1 MIKVTK
7 DHFSML
13 INGEKVTTEKQL
25 QVINP
30 ATEEV
35 IATVPVATKEHLNMA
50 VDAARNA
57 LPSWS
62 AKSLEERSK
71 LISNFAEK
79 ILENKEELA
88 KLLTMEQGKPLNF
101 ARMELDLA
109 IHWCRETAKYNL
121 ESEVIE
127 ETDQYIVE
135 KVYTPVGVVAAIVPW
150 NFPIVLIM
158 SKAPAALLTGNTI
171 IIKPSPYTPLSTLL
185 LGELA
190 QECFPPGVFN
200 VLSGDDHLGPWI
212 TEHPNIDKV
221 SFTGSSATGKK
232 VLQSAAEN
240 LKRVTLELGGNDAAI
255 VLPDVDSKE
264 IASKLFWAGF
274 MNSGQVCINAKRFYI
289 HKDIYEDVLNELVA
303 VAKTIK
309 VGNGLDSDTLLGPV
323 QNKAQYE
330 KVKNLIANAQEEGV
344 SFALGGE
351 VEVEDEAGYF
361 IPIIIADNPPENS
374 RIVTEEPFGPVI
386 PLLKYE
392 DYEDVIE
399 RANNSVYGLG
409 ASVWGK
415 DIELA
420 KTIAQRLQAGTVW
433 INECAVLSPGVP
445 FGGHKQSG
453 VGLEGGLDGLKEST
467 LSKFIRIN
475 KG

>member
-1 MIKVTK
+1 MEVTK
-7 DHFSML
+7 NIYSML
-13 INGEKVTTEKQL
+13 INGEKVTTEQQL
-25 QVINP
+25 HVINP
-30 ATEEV
+30 ATEE
-35 IATVPVATKEHLNMA
+35 ILAYVPVATKEHLNSA
-50 VDAARNA
+50 VEAARNA

-62 AKSLEERSK
+62 AKSLGERSE
-71 LISNFAEK
+71 LISRFAEK

-88 KLLTMEQGKPLNF
+88 QLLTLEQGKPLNF
-101 ARMELDLA
+101 ARAELDMA
-109 IHWCRETAKYNL
+109 VQWCRETAKYNL
-121 ESEVIE
+121 NSEVIE

-135 KVYTPVGVVAAIVPW
+135 KTYCPVGVIAAIVPW
-150 NFPIVLIM
+150 NFPIVLAM
-158 SKAPAALLTGNTI
+158 FKAPAALLAGNTI
-171 IIKPSPYTPLSTLL
+171 IVKPSPYTPLGTLL

-190 QECFPPGVFN
+190 QEIFPPGVFN

-232 VLQSAAEN
+232 VMQSAAGN

-255 VLPDVDSKE
+255 VLPDVDPKE
-264 IASKLFWAGF
+264 IAPKLFWAGF

-289 HKDIYEDVLNELVA
+289 HKDIYEDVLNELVTI
-303 VAKTIK
+303 AKTIK

-330 KVKNLIANAQEEGV
+330 KVKNLIADAQKEGV
-344 SFALGGE
+344 HFALGGE
-351 VEVEDEAGYF
+351 VEVENEAGYF
-361 IPIIIADNPPENS
+361 ITITIADNPPENS

-392 DYEDVIE
+392 DYDDVIE
-399 RANNSVYGLG
+399 RANNSDYGLG
-409 ASVWGK
+409 SSVWGK

-420 KTIAQRLQAGTVW
+420 KTIAQRLQSGTTW
-433 INECAVLSPGVP
+433 INECGVLSPAVP

-453 VGLEGGLDGLKEST
+453 LGFEGGLEGLKEYT
-467 LSKFIRIN
+467 LCKIIRIN

>member
-1 MIKVTK
+1 MEVTK
-7 DHFSML
+7 NIYSML
-13 INGEKVTTEKQL
+13 INGEKVTTEQQL
-25 QVINP
+25 HVINP

-35 IATVPVATKEHLNMA
+35 FAYVPVATKEHLNSA

-62 AKSLEERSK
+62 AKSLEERGK

-79 ILENKEELA
+79 ISEKKEELA
-88 KLLTMEQGKPLNF
+88 QLLTMEQGKPLNF
-101 ARMELDLA
+101 ARAELDMA
-109 IHWCRETAKYNL
+109 VHWCREIAKYNL
-121 ESEVIE
+121 KSEVIE

-135 KVYTPVGVVAAIVPW
+135 KTYSPVGVVAAIVPW
-150 NFPIVLIM
+150 NFPILLTMFKV
-158 SKAPAALLTGNTI
+158 PAALLAGNTI
-171 IIKPSPYTPLSTLL
+171 IVKPSPYTPLGTLL

-190 QECFPPGVFN
+190 QEFFPPGVFN

-232 VLQSAAEN
+232 VMQSAAEN

-255 VLPDVDSKE
+255 VLPDVNPKE
-264 IASKLFWAGF
+264 VAPKLFWAGF

-289 HKDIYEDVLNELVA
+289 HKDIYDDVLNELVTI
-303 VAKTIK
+303 AKTIK
-309 VGNGLDSDTLLGPV
+309 VGNGLDSDSLLGPI

-330 KVKNLIANAQEEGV
+330 KVKKLIEDAQKEGV
-344 SFALGGE
+344 HFALGGE
-351 VEVEDEAGYF
+351 VEVENEAGYF
-361 IPIIIADNPPENS
+361 IPITIADNPPENS

-392 DYEDVIE
+392 DYDDVIE

-409 ASVWGK
+409 SSVWGT

-420 KTIAQRLQAGTVW
+420 KTIAQRLQAGTTW
-433 INECAVLSPGVP
+433 INECAVLSPTVP

-453 VGLEGGLDGLKEST
+453 LGFENGLDGLKEYT
-467 LSKFIRIN
+467 LCKIIRIN

>member
-1 MIKVTK
+1 MEVTK
-7 DHFSML
+7 NIYSML
-13 INGEKVTTEKQL
+13 INGEKVTTEQQL
-25 QVINP
+25 HVINP

-35 IATVPVATKEHLNMA
+35 LAYVPVATKEHLNSA
-50 VDAARNA
+50 VEAARNA

-62 AKSLEERSK
+62 AKSLEERSE

-79 ILENKEELA
+79 ISEKKEELA
-88 KLLTMEQGKPLNF
+88 QLLTMEQGKPLNF
-101 ARMELDLA
+101 ARVELDMA
-109 IHWCRETAKYNL
+109 VQWCRETAKYNL
-121 ESEVIE
+121 NSEVIE

-135 KVYTPVGVVAAIVPW
+135 KSYAPVGVVAAIVPW
-150 NFPIVLIM
+150 NFPILLTM
-158 SKAPAALLTGNTI
+158 FKAPAALLAGNTI
-171 IIKPSPYTPLSTLL
+171 IVKPSPYTPLSTLL

-190 QECFPPGVFN
+190 QEFFPPGVFN
-200 VLSGDDHLGPWI
+200 VLSGDDNLGPWI

-232 VLQSAAEN
+232 VMQSAAEN

-255 VLPDVDSKE
+255 VLPDVDPKE
-264 IASKLFWAGF
+264 IAPKLFWAGF

-289 HKDIYEDVLNELVA
+289 HKDIYEDVLNELVTIA
-303 VAKTIK
+303 QTIK
-309 VGNGLDSDTLLGPV
+309 VGNGLDSDSLLGPV

-330 KVKNLIANAQEEGV
+330 KVKNLIADAQKEGV
-344 SFALGGE
+344 HFALGGE
-351 VEVEDEAGYF
+351 VEVENEAGYF
-361 IPIIIADNPPENS
+361 IPITIADNPPENS

-392 DYEDVIE
+392 DYDDVIE
-399 RANNSVYGLG
+399 RANNSDYGLG
-409 ASVWGK
+409 SSVWGK

-420 KTIAQRLQAGTVW
+420 KTIAQRLQAGTTW
-433 INECAVLSPGVP
+433 INECAVLSPSVP

-453 VGLEGGLDGLKEST
+453 LGFENGLDGLKEYT
-467 LSKFIRIN
+467 LCKIIRIN

>member
-1 MIKVTK
+1 MEVTK
-7 DHFSML
+7 NIYSML
-13 INGEKVTTEKQL
+13 INGEKVTTEQQL
-25 QVINP
+25 HVINP
-30 ATEEV
+30 ATEE
-35 IATVPVATKEHLNMA
+35 ILAYVPVATKEHLNSA
-50 VDAARNA
+50 VEAARNA

-62 AKSLEERSK
+62 AKSLGERSE
-71 LISNFAEK
+71 LISRFAEK

-88 KLLTMEQGKPLNF
+88 QLLTLEQGKPLNF
-101 ARMELDLA
+101 ARAELDMA
-109 IHWCRETAKYNL
+109 VQWCRETAKYNL
-121 ESEVIE
+121 NSEVIE

-135 KVYTPVGVVAAIVPW
+135 KSYAPVGVVSTIIPW

-158 SKAPAALLTGNTI
+158 FKVPAALLAGNTVI
-171 IIKPSPYTPLSTLL
+171 LKPSPYTPLTALM

-190 QECFPPGVFN
+190 QQFFPPGVFN

-232 VLQSAAEN
+232 VMQSAAGN

-255 VLPDVDSKE
+255 VLPDVNPKE
-264 IASKLFWAGF
+264 IAPKLFWAGF
-274 MNSGQVCINAKRFYI
+274 MNSGQVCINAKRFYL
-289 HKDIYEDVLNELVA
+289 HKDTYEDVLNELVTI
-303 VAKTIK
+303 AKTIK

-330 KVKNLIANAQEEGV
+330 KVKNLIADAQKEGV
-344 SFALGGE
+344 HFALGGE
-351 VEVEDEAGYF
+351 VEVENEVGYF
-361 IPIIIADNPPENS
+361 IPITIADNPPENS

-392 DYEDVIE
+392 DYDDVIE
-399 RANNSVYGLG
+399 RANNSDYGLG
-409 ASVWGK
+409 SSVWGK

-420 KTIAQRLQAGTVW
+420 KTIAQRLQSGTTW
-433 INECAVLSPGVP
+433 INECGVLSPAVP

-453 VGLEGGLDGLKEST
+453 LGFEGGLEGLKEYT
-467 LSKFIRIN
+467 LCKIIRIN

>member
-1 MIKVTK
+1 MEVTK
-7 DHFSML
+7 NIYSMS
-13 INGEKVTTEKQL
+13 INGEKVTTEQQL
-25 QVINP
+25 HVINP

-35 IATVPVATKEHLNMA
+35 FAYVPVATKEHLNSA

-62 AKSLEERSK
+62 AKSLEERSE
-71 LISNFAEK
+71 LISRFAEK
-79 ILENKEELA
+79 ISEKKEELA
-88 KLLTMEQGKPLNF
+88 QLLTMEQGKPLNF
-101 ARMELDLA
+101 ARAELDMA
-109 IHWCRETAKYNL
+109 VQWCREIAKYNL
-121 ESEVIE
+121 KSEVIE

-135 KVYTPVGVVAAIVPW
+135 KTYSPVGVVSAIVPW
-150 NFPIVLIM
+150 NFPILLTMFKV
-158 SKAPAALLTGNTI
+158 PAALLAGNTI
-171 IIKPSPYTPLSTLL
+171 IVKPSPYTPLGTLL

-190 QECFPPGVFN
+190 QEFFPPGVFN
-200 VLSGDDHLGPWI
+200 VLSGDDDLGPWI

-232 VLQSAAEN
+232 VMQSAAEN

-255 VLPDVDSKE
+255 VLPDVNPKE
-264 IASKLFWAGF
+264 VAPKLFWAGF

-289 HKDIYEDVLNELVA
+289 HKDIYDDVLNELVTI
-303 VAKTIK
+303 AKTIK
-309 VGNGLDSDTLLGPV
+309 VGNGLDNDSLLGPI

-330 KVKNLIANAQEEGV
+330 KVKNLIVDAQKEGIH
-344 SFALGGE
+344 FALGGE
-351 VEVEDEAGYF
+351 VDVENEAGYF
-361 IPIIIADNPPENS
+361 IPITIADNPPENS

-392 DYEDVIE
+392 DYDDVIE

-409 ASVWGK
+409 SSVWGT

-420 KTIAQRLQAGTVW
+420 KTIAQRLQSGTTW
-433 INECAVLSPGVP
+433 INECAVLSPTVP

-453 VGLEGGLDGLKEST
+453 LGFENGLDGLKEYT
-467 LSKFIRIN
+467 LCKIIRIN

>member
-1 MIKVTK
+1 MTEVTK
-7 DHFSML
+7 NNYCML
-13 INGEKVTTEKQL
+13 INGEKVTTEQQL
-25 QVINP
+25 HVINP

-35 IATVPVATKEHLNMA
+35 IAYVPVATKEHLNSA
-50 VDAARNA
+50 VEAARNA

-62 AKSLEERSK
+62 AKSLEERAK
-71 LISNFAEK
+71 LISNFAQK
-79 ILENKEELA
+79 ILEKKEELA
-88 KLLTMEQGKPLNF
+88 QLLTMEQGKPIHF
-101 ARMELDLA
+101 ASAELDMA
-109 IHWCRETAKYNL
+109 VHWCTEIAKYDL
-121 ESEVIE
+121 KSEIIE
-127 ETDQYIVE
+127 ETDRYIVE
-135 KVYTPVGVVAAIVPW
+135 KSYAPVGVVAAIVPW
-150 NFPIVLIM
+150 NFPILLTM
-158 SKAPAALLTGNTI
+158 FKAPAALLSGNTI

-190 QECFPPGVFN
+190 QQIFPPGVFN

-232 VLQSAAEN
+232 VMQSAATN

-255 VLPDVDSKE
+255 VLPDVNPKE
-264 IASKLFWAGF
+264 IAPKLFWAGF

-289 HKDIYEDVLNELVA
+289 HKDIYEDVLNELVTI
-303 VAKTIK
+303 AKTIK
-309 VGNGLDSDTLLGPV
+309 VGNGLDSDSLLGPV

-330 KVKNLIANAQEEGV
+330 KVKSLIADAQKEGV
-344 SFALGGE
+344 HFALGGE
-351 VEVEDEAGYF
+351 VEVENEAGYF
-361 IPIIIADNPPENS
+361 IPITIADNPPENS

-392 DYEDVIE
+392 DYDDVIE
-399 RANNSVYGLG
+399 RANNSNYGLG
-409 ASVWGK
+409 SSVWGK

-420 KTIAQRLQAGTVW
+420 KTIAQRLQAGTTW
-433 INECAVLSPGVP
+433 INECAVLSPTVP

-453 VGLEGGLDGLKEST
+453 IGFENGLDGLKEYT
-467 LSKFIRIN
+467 LSKIIRIN

>member
-1 MIKVTK
+1 MEVTK
-7 DHFSML
+7 NIYSML
-13 INGEKVTTEKQL
+13 INGEKVTTEQQL
-25 QVINP
+25 HVINP

-35 IATVPVATKEHLNMA
+35 LAYVPVATKQHLNSA
-50 VDAARNA
+50 VEGARNA

-62 AKSLEERSK
+62 AKSLEERSE
-71 LISNFAEK
+71 LISNFAER
-79 ILENKEELA
+79 ILEKKEELA
-88 KLLTMEQGKPLNF
+88 QLLTLEQGKPLNF
-101 ARMELDLA
+101 ARAELDMA
-109 IHWCRETAKYNL
+109 VQWCREAAKYNL
-121 ESEVIE
+121 NSEVIE

-135 KVYTPVGVVAAIVPW
+135 KSYAPVGVVAAIVPW

-158 SKAPAALLTGNTI
+158 LKVPAALLAGNTVI
-171 IIKPSPYTPLSTLL
+171 LKPSPYTPLTALM

-190 QECFPPGVFN
+190 QQIFPPGVFN

-232 VLQSAAEN
+232 VMKSAAGN

-255 VLPDVDSKE
+255 VLPDVNPKE
-264 IASKLFWAGF
+264 VAPKLFWAGF

-289 HKDIYEDVLNELVA
+289 HKDIYEDVLNELVTI
-303 VAKTIK
+303 AKTIK

-330 KVKNLIANAQEEGV
+330 KVKNLIADAQKEGV
-344 SFALGGE
+344 NFALGGE
-351 VEVEDEAGYF
+351 VEGENEAGYF
-361 IPIIIADNPPENS
+361 IPITIADNPPENA

-386 PLLKYE
+386 PLLQYE
-392 DYEDVIE
+392 DYDDVIE

-409 ASVWGK
+409 SSVWGK

-420 KTIAQRLQAGTVW
+420 KTIAQRLQSGTTW
-433 INECAVLSPGVP
+433 INECAVLSPSVP

-453 VGLEGGLDGLKEST
+453 LGFEGGLEGLKEYT
-467 LSKFIRIN
+467 LCKVIRIN